1 MSSKK
6 KTAVESNLFNL
17 EFIFNNV
24 TDLIFLVKIEGKDK
38 YRFEA
43 VNNSYL
49 EVTKM
54 DRDDIINKTFEEV
67 LSPEVF
73 KAVKKTY
80 ETIIKTGKP
89 VIQEELWTD
98 IPAEKLYVEV
108 KLSPVSINSKKIT
121 HILGSARDVTERKK
135 REGIEV
141 GYKVL
146 LDAVSEAIYIL
157 DSEGKFL
164 DVNNGALKMY
174 GYAKKDFIGQ
184 TPEMLSAPGK
194 NDMEKT
200 ITDVG
205 KAFSGQT
212 VVFNW
217 WGKRKNGEIFPKEVI
232 LNKTN
237 YQGQDAVIAT
247 ARDISD
253 RYEYEAKQMKYT
265 AELKELNDAKDKF
278 FSIIAHDLRSPFNG
292 LLGFSKVLSDEYEDL
307 SNDEVKEYISYVYSS
322 AKNVFNL
329 IENLLQWSRIQTGRM
344 EFQPIR
350 IDLNELVF
358 KIVNLYTSVAIEKH
372 ITLKN
377 LVPLYVIIKAD
388 QNMLNSIIQNF
399 IANALKFTNNGGTVT
414 VSYEFLNNHH
424 KISVSDDGVGIPKGN
439 IEKLFRI
446 DSHYSTIGTANEEGT
461 GLGLILC
468 RELAEQN
475 GGHIDVA
482 SEPGKGSKFTVVLP
496 AIE

>member
-1 MSSKK
+1 MSPK
-6 KTAVESNLFNL
+6 KTAAVESNLFNL

-38 YRFEA
+38 YRFES
-43 VNNSYL
+43 VNKSYL

-54 DRDDIINKTFEEV
+54 NKEDIINKTFEEV
-67 LSPEVF
+67 LSPKVF
-73 KAVKKTY
+73 ETVKKTY
-80 ETIIKTGKP
+80 ETILKTGQP
-89 VIQEELWTD
+89 IIQEELWTD
-98 IPAEKLYVEV
+98 IRAKNLYVEV

-121 HILGSARDVTERKK
+121 HVLGSARDITERKK

-157 DSEGKFL
+157 DKDGKFL

-174 GYAKKDFIGQ
+174 GYSKEEFYGK
-184 TPEMLSAPGK
+184 TPAFLSAPDK
-194 NDMEKT
+194 NDLEKT
-200 ITDVG
+200 INDVG
-205 KAFSGQT
+205 RAFAGE
-212 VVFNW
+212 VVAFNW

-237 YQGQDAVIAT
+237 YHGQDAVIAT

-253 RYEYEAKQMKYT
+253 RYKNDEKQKQYT

-292 LLGFSKVLSDEYEDL
+292 LLGFSKVLSDEFDEL
-307 SNDEVKEYISYVYSS
+307 TNDEVKEYISYVYSS

-350 IDLNELVF
+350 IDLHELVF
-358 KIVNLYTSVAIEKH
+358 KIVNLFTSVAIEKH
-372 ITLKN
+372 ISLRN
-377 LVPLYVIIKAD
+377 LVPLNITIKAD
-388 QNMLNSIIQNF
+388 QNMLNSIIQNL
-399 IANALKFTNNGGTVT
+399 IANALKFTNQGGNVI
-414 VSYEFLNNHH
+414 VSYELLNGFH
-424 KISVSDDGVGIPKGN
+424 KITVSDNGVGISAENQK
-439 IEKLFRI
+439 KLFRI

-468 RELAEQN
+468 NELAEQN
-475 GGHIDVA
+475 GGHIHLE
-482 SEPGKGSKFTVVLP
+482 SELDKGSKFTVILP
-496 AIE
+496 AIN